1 MLDNLKKYTIFLASG
16 SPRRRQLLA
25 DLGIDFEVRCLN
37 DIDESYPDD
46 MLPTMWLNTFLRKKP
61 LLQGTNHGQR
71 AVYHRRHGGGVRRQG
86 ARKACRPQRSGGDA
100 ATAVGQRAPC
110 GYRRDCGHG
119 MPVGFFLGGYG
130 GEFRPSDRRGNQFLR
145 GQFQAA
151 RQSWSIRHTGM
162 DRFVGVESISG
173 SYFNVMGLPVQ
184 RLYQEL
190 KRL

>member
-1 MLDNLKKYTIFLASG
+1 MLLDGKKKRNIMLDNLKKYTIFLASG

-46 MLPTMWLNTFLRKKP
+46 MPADDVAEYISQKKAATYKEQITGNEP
-61 LLQGTNHGQR
+61 
-71 AVYHRRHGGGVRRQG
+71 VYHRRHGGGMRRQG

-151 RQSWSIRHTGM
+151 RQSLEHTAY
-162 DRFVGVESISG
+162 RNG
-173 SYFNVMGLPVQ
+173 SVL
-184 RLYQEL
+184 
-190 KRL
+190 